1 VAGSSV
7 FPTVGANFPTITI
20 VALTL
25 RLAEH
30 IARALKGREPGLQA
44 NLATL
49 TQAPAAG
56 GELVGEKLP
65 FAAEVRPLGEDLLF
79 LAKK

>member
-1 VAGSSV
+1 VA
-7 FPTVGANFPTITI
+7 
-20 VALTL
+20 
-25 RLAEH
+25 H
-30 IARALKGREPGLQA
+30 ALKGREPGLQA